1 MHRRST
7 PCLILFVISCV
18 GICCRAQSSPADAI
32 SPEAAKPLP
41 DVPTLMRQ
49 VEVNQRK
56 AEALEQNY
64 IYDEAGTFTEQDSHG
79 ATKKTDSREFEIFW
93 LNDVRVARLV
103 KKDGKP
109 LSADELKKEN
119 DRIDNVVK
127 KAKER
132 RDKADA
138 EGKETDSHGHD
149 EITVSRM
156 LELGTFSNPRR
167 EMINGRDTIEVDYAG
182 DPKAKTHNAAEGAFK
197 ELART
202 IWVDEADQQ
211 IQHLEGHFNS
221 DFKVGGGLLVDVRK
235 GTWFKASNVKV
246 NDEVW
251 LPQTVEADGH
261 ARYLLF
267 FSLNGHFL
275 GNTSDYRKFKA
286 TSTLLPG
293 VTPVEPEP
301 PSAAPSSTPP
311 SR

>member
-167 EMINGRDTIEVDYAG
+167 EMINGFST
-182 DPKAKTHNAAEGAFK
+182 
-197 ELART
+197 
-202 IWVDEADQQ
+202 W
-211 IQHLEGHFNS
+211 
-221 DFKVGGGLLVDVRK
+221 K
-235 GTWFKASNVKV
+235 GTLTAISRWAADCWWTFAKA
-246 NDEVW
+246 
-251 LPQTVEADGH
+251 
-261 ARYLLF
+261 
-267 FSLNGHFL
+267 
-275 GNTSDYRKFKA
+275 
-286 TSTLLPG
+286 PG
-293 VTPVEPEP
+293 SKP
-301 PSAAPSSTPP
+301 AM
-311 SR
+311 